1 MKLLF
6 LIAVFLCA
14 ARAEAK
20 TKHEVEIEGERFTVI
35 VRGNEARARLSGFHL
50 DPIIDWRR
58 ARLAIERAT
67 GCAVI
72 ETDPRR
78 NMSGD
83 IHSVDALLDCSD
95 AASHGNRGND
105 R

>member
-1 MKLLF
+1 MKHLL
-6 LIAVFLCA
+6 LAILLCA
-14 ARAEAK
+14 APAEAK
-20 TKHEVEIEGERFTVI
+20 TKHKVEVEGQRFTVT
-35 VRGNEARARLSGFHL
+35 VSGNEARARLSGFHL

-67 GCAVI
+67 GCVVL

-83 IHSVDALLDCSD
+83 IHSLDALLDCSE
-95 AASHGNRGND
+95 APSEGNQEKD